1 MKTSRIL
8 SLILTAAV
16 LLSMV
21 FPLSVFAEDFE
32 FFDEAEFLE
41 EYNDFDSDMMLLDEE
56 LIEEDWVVEDEF
68 VYPEYEEVLEDDYIT
83 EEFVAEEEPV
93 AEEPNEM
100 AEPEAE
106 TPENVSEFELSD
118 NASFDAA
125 GAPVIEVQPADIS
138 ANDGDRVTLSLTAQ
152 NAESYQW
159 YYSKDGTTW
168 VKCTA
173 TYYPGCKTNSIEFDA
188 LLKRDGW
195 QFKCVVTGKGE
206 TIESNVVTLTVA
218 LPYIVLN
225 DVKYEPIDSN
235 SCKVISYAGAE
246 STLIIPETVE
256 GMTVVEIGE
265 EAFMDNTTLASI
277 DLPDT
282 ITAIRARAFKNC
294 TNLKEMK

>member
-1 MKTSRIL
+1 MTGKGETIESNVV
-8 SLILTAAV
+8 T
-16 LLSMV
+16 
-21 FPLSVFAEDFE
+21 LSVADTS
-32 FFDEAEFLE
+32 LK
-41 EYNDFDSDMMLLDEE
+41 
-56 LIEEDWVVEDEF
+56 IE
-68 VYPEYEEVLEDDYIT
+68 T
-83 EEFVAEEEPV
+83 
-93 AEEPNEM
+93 
-100 AEPEAE
+100 
-106 TPENVSEFELSD
+106 
-118 NASFDAA
+118 
-125 GAPVIEVQPADIS
+125 QPADIS